1 MNINQNASFGTFH
14 LKFGGLLSK
23 DFSFL
28 KRIDRKV
35 FNSTAT
41 YTYEKGSIE

>member
-35 FNSTAT
+35 FNSTAILT
-41 YTYEKGSIE
+41 HMKRGV